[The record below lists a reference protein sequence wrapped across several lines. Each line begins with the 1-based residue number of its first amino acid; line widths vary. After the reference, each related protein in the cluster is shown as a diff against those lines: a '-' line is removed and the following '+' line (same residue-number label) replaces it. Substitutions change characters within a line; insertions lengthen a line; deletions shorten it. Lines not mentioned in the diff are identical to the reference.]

1 MQNWRM
7 MLSQTIENE
16 MGSKKNNMSMI
27 SEFVNHLRE
36 KAKVFHDSDLALSGV
51 AKDYKECADLIEEL
65 SEKLANDNM
74 SRSEQYYNDVNKKT
88 DFEKILREKLSENTY
103 KIITSSDKGFSD
115 WLDWLKFHAEKCG
128 ELYYDQWTENIIKSK
143 CHKIADHHG
152 YGEQSRMLQE
162 ECGELVRAVNKHHRN
177 GNMDNLIEELA
188 DVQIMM
194 IQILYLLRLDE
205 ETYRKKIMS
214 KLDREL
220 ERMEKRK
227 A

>member
-1 MQNWRM
+1 
-7 MLSQTIENE
+7 
-16 MGSKKNNMSMI
+16 MSMI
-27 SEFVNHLRE
+27 SEFVKHLRE
-36 KAKVFHDSDLALSGV
+36 KAMVFENTDFAVFGLV
-51 AKDYKECADLIEEL
+51 KDYNESADIIEEL
-65 SEKLANDNM
+65 SVKLANANM
-74 SRSEQYYNDVNKKT
+74 SRSEQYYNDINKKA
-88 DFEKILREKLSENTY
+88 DFEKVLREKLSENTY
-103 KIITSSDKGFSD
+103 NIISSSDKDFSD

-143 CHKIADHHG
+143 CHKIADYHG

-205 ETYRKKIMS
+205 EAYRKKIMS

>member
-1 MQNWRM
+1 
-7 MLSQTIENE
+7 
-16 MGSKKNNMSMI
+16 MSMI
-27 SEFVNHLRE
+27 SEFVKHLRE
-36 KAKVFHDSDLALSGV
+36 KAMVFENTDFAVFGLV
-51 AKDYKECADLIEEL
+51 KDYKESADIIEEL
-65 SEKLANDNM
+65 SVKLANANM
-74 SRSEQYYNDVNKKT
+74 SRSEQYYNDINKKA
-88 DFEKILREKLSENTY
+88 DFEKVLREKLSENTY
-103 KIITSSDKGFSD
+103 NIISSSDKDFSD

-143 CHKIADHHG
+143 CHKIADYHG

-205 ETYRKKIMS
+205 EAYRKKIMS

>member
-1 MQNWRM
+1 
-7 MLSQTIENE
+7 
-16 MGSKKNNMSMI
+16 MSMI
-27 SEFVNHLRE
+27 SEFVKHLRE
-36 KAKVFHDSDLALSGV
+36 KAKAFENTDFAVFGLV
-51 AKDYKECADLIEEL
+51 KDYKESADIIEEL
-65 SEKLANDNM
+65 SVKLANANM
-74 SRSEQYYNDVNKKT
+74 SRSEQYYNNMNKKA
-88 DFEKILREKLSENTY
+88 DFEKVLMGKLSENTY
-103 KIITSSDKGFSD
+103 NIISSSDKDFSD

-143 CHKIADHHG
+143 CHKIADYHG

-162 ECGELVRAVNKHHRN
+162 ECGELVQAVNKHHRN
-177 GNMDNLIEELA
+177 GNMVTLIEELA

-205 ETYRKKIMS
+205 EAYRKKIMS